1 MSTALAIRYAFDPLD
16 QHTIGGI
23 AFRSI
28 SSDRNGIVFA
38 RVDDPAIHTGFTHA
52 DFEACRCLP
61 DYRHE
66 PGWFHPARIKIR
78 LRTGTTF
85 IAQISEAEQR
95 IVAFRSAVC
104 TLFLRMEA
112 DGKASRSDASIR
124 KAMAVIALQIAHLP
138 NVHNVR
144 KNGTPKRSRRGAT
157 DLRGLPGPK
166 CFRQW
171 LTRLR
176 EADYD
181 AQALQTYYDNCGP
194 RAPVIGPDLR
204 TLALQYVTR
213 YASDLKPSKS
223 DLYTDFTDQLE
234 IVNAHRT
241 AAGQPE
247 LVAPSSKWFNA
258 QIRKLDAFDV
268 YSNRHGPAAARAKF
282 NLISHGVDAVRP
294 LQRIEM
300 DEWQVSLMVL
310 AIDAGIWETLD
321 ATQKAA
327 VERTKCW
334 ICVAICTA
342 TRCIVGLTLS
352 RTPSGANALATL
364 RMVVS
369 DKGRYADACG
379 ALTPWDMFG
388 GLEEIVTDGGPSFVW
403 KTFRIAIAAMRGAKH
418 IPTSGVPFLRGRV
431 ERVFRRIHTQLVARF
446 AGRTFENTIRR
457 GDYDSEGKAILFVDQ
472 LRWVL
477 CRYVVDIYHN
487 LPHEGLAGETPR
499 NAWLR
504 LTRDYGL
511 VQPPDR
517 PSLRAAFGKRL
528 RCTLSGRGVRV
539 LGLYYQSTSLHAHF
553 KKVGDCKVEVRVDE
567 FDLGAVS
574 VDVGSAFLTVPC
586 IHDDFT
592 DVSIRVWTQ
601 TLAELRLRHADDNRH
616 SMKVVRETRRAIASL
631 RENAEAVAGI
641 SPETISE
648 LELARLERSL
658 AFGFVPAEPETE
670 IDLAGDAT
678 FDDVI
683 EVATAAGRR
692 AGPDDAV
699 DPVPI
704 DVGDGDSAVDH
715 PSPPRGKS
723 PNRYRIV
730 D

>member
-1 MSTALAIRYAFDPLD
+1 MSAALAIRYAFDALD
-16 QHTIGGI
+16 RHTIGGI
-23 AFRSI
+23 AFRYV

-38 RVDDPAIHTGFTHA
+38 RVDDPAIHAGFTHA
-52 DFEACRCLP
+52 DFEACRRLP

-85 IAQISEAEQR
+85 VAHIDKAEQR

-104 TLFLRMEA
+104 TLFLQMEA
-112 DGKASRSDASIR
+112 AGKASRSDASIK
-124 KAMAVIALQIAHLP
+124 KAMAVIAPQIAHLP
-138 NVHNVR
+138 NVHNLR
-144 KNGTPKRSRRGAT
+144 KNGTPKRSRSGAT

-176 EADYD
+176 IADND

-204 TLALQYVTR
+204 TLALQYVTKF
-213 YASDLKPSKS
+213 ASMGRPSKTE
-223 DLYTDFTDQLE
+223 LYKEFEDALA
-234 IVNAHRT
+234 IVNAQRT
-241 AAGQPE
+241 AAGQE
-247 LVAPSSKWFNA
+247 TLVAPSSKWFNA

-268 YSNRHGPAAARAKF
+268 HAGRYGPAAARAKF

-321 ATQKAA
+321 ADQKAA

-369 DKGRYADACG
+369 DKGRFADACG
-379 ALTPWDMFG
+379 ALTPWDMCG
-388 GLEEIVTDGGPSFVW
+388 GLEEVVTDGGPSFVW
-403 KTFRIAIAAMRGAKH
+403 IKFRIAIAAMKGAKH

-431 ERVFRRIHTQLVARF
+431 ERVFRRIHTQLIARF
-446 AGRTFENTIRR
+446 SGRTFENTVRR
-457 GDYDSEGKAILFVDQ
+457 GDYDSEKRAILFVDQ

-487 LPHEGLAGETPR
+487 LPHEGLGGETPR
-499 NAWLR
+499 NAWHR
-504 LTRDYGL
+504 LVREYGL
-511 VQPPDR
+511 LQPPDR

-553 KKVGDCKVEVRVDE
+553 KKVGSRKVEVRVDE
-567 FDLGAVS
+567 LDLGAVS
-574 VDVGSAFLTVPC
+574 VDVGGGFLTVPC
-586 IHDDFT
+586 IHDDFS
-592 DVSIRVWTQ
+592 DVSIHVWMQ
-601 TLAELRLRHADDNRH
+601 TLDELRLRHAKDNRH
-616 SMKVVRETRRAIASL
+616 GMQVVRETRRAIAAL
-631 RENAEAVAGI
+631 RENAEAFAGI
-641 SPETISE
+641 PPETISE

-658 AFGFVPAEPETE
+658 AFGFVPTEPETDV
-670 IDLAGDAT
+670 DLVGDDD

-683 EVATAAGRR
+683 EVAKPSGRSAIVEDTGDALPADADGTGDDR
-692 AGPDDAV
+692 ASSPQ
-699 DPVPI
+699 
-704 DVGDGDSAVDH
+704 SKN
-715 PSPPRGKS
+715 PS
-723 PNRYRIV
+723 RYRIV